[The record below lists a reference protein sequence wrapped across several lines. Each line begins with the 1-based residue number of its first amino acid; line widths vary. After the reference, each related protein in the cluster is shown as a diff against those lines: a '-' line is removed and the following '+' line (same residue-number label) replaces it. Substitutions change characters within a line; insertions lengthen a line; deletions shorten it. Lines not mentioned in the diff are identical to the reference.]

1 MTQRGAL
8 RLAVALA
15 CIVPLGAGG
24 AGVLLGS
31 DFLRLPSGYVSAD
44 SHVRYLSGLLLGIGL
59 GFAALIPRIEVQG
72 EPFRLLT
79 FIVFLGGL
87 ARLGGIFAIGAPDAP
102 MLFGLAMEL
111 VVTPALCW
119 WQSRVQAA
127 AQIIPSDSGAISSPL
142 RPR

>member
-15 CIVPLGAGG
+15 CLVPLSAGG
-24 AGVLLGS
+24 AGVIFGS
-31 DFLRLPSGYVSAD
+31 GFVGVPGASFVSAD

-87 ARLGGIFAIGAPDAP
+87 ARMGGIFAIGVPDAS

-119 WQSRVQAA
+119 WQSRVEAVA
-127 AQIIPSDSGAISSPL
+127 KPS
-142 RPR
+142 R

>member
-15 CIVPLGAGG
+15 CLVPLSAGG
-24 AGVLLGS
+24 AGVVLGS
-31 DFLRLPSGYVSAD
+31 DFLRLPAGFVSAD

-59 GFAALIPRIEVQG
+59 GFAALIPRVEVQG
-72 EPFRLLT
+72 QPFRLLT

-87 ARLGGIFAIGAPDAP
+87 ARLGGLFTTGVPDAP
-102 MLFGLAMEL
+102 MLFGLGMEL
-111 VVTPALCW
+111 VITPALCW

-127 AQIIPSDSGAISSPL
+127 ASNH
-142 RPR
+142 PRG

>member
-8 RLAVALA
+8 RQAVALA
-15 CIVPLGAGG
+15 CIVPLAAGG
-24 AGVLLGS
+24 AGVIFGT
-31 DFLRLPSGYVSAD
+31 DFLRVPRAEFVSAD
-44 SHVRYLSGLLLGIGL
+44 SHVRYLSGLLVGIGL

-72 EPFRLLT
+72 APFRLLT

-87 ARLGGIFAIGAPDAP
+87 ARLGGLFAAGVPDAP

-119 WQSRVQAA
+119 WQSRVQAE
-127 AQIIPSDSGAISSPL
+127 AIFHAIGHEK
-142 RPR
+142 